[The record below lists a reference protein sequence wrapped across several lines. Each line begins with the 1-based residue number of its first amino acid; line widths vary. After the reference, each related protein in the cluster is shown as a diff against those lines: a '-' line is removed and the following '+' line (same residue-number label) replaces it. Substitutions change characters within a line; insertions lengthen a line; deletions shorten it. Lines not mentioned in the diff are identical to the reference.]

1 MRRLNG
7 IVLSI
12 ATLLAAGPALAAP
25 DASVLDPF
33 EIPSPALAFTQ
44 QPDLARFTTI
54 GSPDGRVFVALPDE
68 TAAAIDRVQA
78 MMVEANTGWSEVI
91 EVQVLTT
98 SADDDAAVAAL
109 IARDPRLSAL
119 PVSHRVLDRLP
130 AAGARM
136 GIVVLV
142 SSARAVATIGR

>member
-12 ATLLAAGPALAAP
+12 ATLLAASPALAAP
-25 DASVLDPF
+25 VLDPF
-33 EIPSPALAFTQ
+33 ETAGPALANSL

-54 GSPDGRVFVALPDE
+54 GSPDGQVFATLPDE
-68 TAAAIDRVQA
+68 ATAAIDRVQA
-78 MMVEANTGWSEVI
+78 MMTEANTGWSEVI
-91 EVQVLTT
+91 EVQILTT
-98 SADDDAAVAAL
+98 SADDDAAMAAL
-109 IARDPRLSAL
+109 IAGDPRLSAL

-142 SSARAVATIGR
+142 SSARAVATIGH